1 MIHIGQKI
9 SWKKVTTLAAS
20 IVAAAIF
27 AWMLQPSYHNN
38 ANAILVVTTVF
49 SVLAGFLITVL
60 AITADE
66 RSLRGSNW
74 RQDVVY
80 FELIKKDLRRHR
92 NMFYLYLTVLLLAF
106 IGSLDVC
113 WTSGWQRSLER
124 ALLFLAGLA
133 MLLSFRIPGYLM
145 RRHMDAL
152 ERRIKERRDQE
163 TR

>member
-27 AWMLQPSYHNN
+27 AWKLQPSYHNN

-92 NMFYLYLTVLLLAF
+92 NMFYLYLIVLLLAF
-106 IGSLDVC
+106 LGSLDVC
-113 WTSGWQRSLER
+113 WTEGWQKSLER
-124 ALLFLAGLA
+124 ALLFLAALA

-152 ERRIKERRDQE
+152 ERRIKERREKE
-163 TR
+163 TH